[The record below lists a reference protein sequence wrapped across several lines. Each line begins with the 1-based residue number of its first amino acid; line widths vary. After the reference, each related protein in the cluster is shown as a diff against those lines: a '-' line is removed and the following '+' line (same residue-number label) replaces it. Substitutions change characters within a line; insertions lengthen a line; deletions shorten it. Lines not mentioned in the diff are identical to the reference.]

1 MSVTAREALRQSLM
15 ARIVEAFS
23 ERSARGPSDAPVRL
37 RVPFDR
43 SLASLAH
50 WHRWEP
56 AVYSRPPSG
65 DERFGV
71 GVYRRLVASSDD
83 DWDDLKARFAE
94 EKLPPGLPWFGAV
107 PFDFRALPLGMW
119 AAWPKSIWF
128 APRLYLTKA
137 ASSDVAEVLYLPPRG
152 ADEMDVRADVMDLLD
167 IHGEDL
173 SSEERPAFEAPEDFR
188 RFTDKIERALREIRQ
203 GRLSKVVV
211 ARYVTGRVTRP
222 LDEALELLASRY
234 PDSHVFALSWQGRWL
249 VAASPERLCSV
260 HARTV
265 EIDCLAG
272 TARRG
277 RSDEEDQQL
286 AAELLASAK
295 HRREHQAVVDH
306 VLQAVAPLC
315 ERVEAQPEPS
325 VIKLANVQHLRTQ
338 VTGRLNPGVG
348 LLDVAKTLHPTPA
361 VAGAPQR
368 EATSYVTAHEG
379 WPRGYYSGAFGTY
392 AEGEGQLDV
401 CLRSAFVAAG
411 EAALFAGCGIV
422 EGSDPVAEWEESELK
437 LRPMREALGVQ
448 EEVGP

>member
-15 ARIVEAFS
+15 ARIVEAFT
-23 ERSARGPSDAPVRL
+23 EASARGQSDLPVRL

-56 AVYSRPPSG
+56 AVYSRPLSG

-71 GVYRRLVASSDD
+71 GVYRRLVASADD

-107 PFDFRALPLGMW
+107 PFDFRALPLGIW

-137 ASSDVAEVLYLPPRG
+137 PSSDVAEVLYIPPRG
-152 ADEMDVRADVMDLLD
+152 ADEMDVRTDVMDLLD
-167 IHGEDL
+167 VHGEDT
-173 SSEERPAFEAPEDFR
+173 SGERLAFEEPEDFR
-188 RFTDKIERALREIRQ
+188 RFADKVHRALREIGQ

-211 ARYVTGRVTRP
+211 ARFVTGRVTRP
-222 LDEALELLASRY
+222 LDEALEILASRY

-249 VAASPERLCSV
+249 LSASPERLCAV
-260 HARTV
+260 RGQAV

-277 RSDEEDQQL
+277 RSDEEDRQL
-286 AAELLASAK
+286 EDELIASAK
-295 HRREHQAVVDH
+295 NQREHRAVVDH
-306 VLQAVAPLC
+306 VLRSIAPLC
-315 ERVEAQPEPS
+315 ERVEAEAGPA
-325 VIKLANVQHLRTQ
+325 VLKLANVQHLRTR
-338 VTGRLNPGVG
+338 VTGRLKPGVG

-361 VAGAPQR
+361 VAGTPQR

-379 WPRGYYSGAFGTY
+379 WPRGYYAGAFGTY
-392 AEGEGQLDV
+392 AEGEGELDV
-401 CLRSAFVAAG
+401 CLRSAFVDAG